1 MLGFLTLCP
10 RFLPSLH
17 CEGCLAFLV
26 CLRTPRCRG
35 NWDWYDEQSRDVD
48 LYWCSLVGRRQ
59 MASSLQWTRFDSNLA
74 QGHMD
79 GDRPDGIP
87 IVWLDIPFQVSITD
101 HSSSKSVMSKF
112 RAASCYTQFCLV
124 FQGFTWLIKITY
136 FASLSWCWGS
146 HGGFSPCHCKG

>member
-1 MLGFLTLCP
+1 MVDKRPINQRKMIEINIYPIDVYWFV
-10 RFLPSLH
+10 
-17 CEGCLAFLV
+17 ENEV
-26 CLRTPRCRG
+26 C
-35 NWDWYDEQSRDVD
+35 S
-48 LYWCSLVGRRQ
+48 
-59 MASSLQWTRFDSNLA
+59 FDSNLA